1 MANTLLCDLGRTT
14 RGKRSVGSQPP
25 LGNVNCKKKETTYY
39 SFRPIV
45 TENYLLPAIT
55 DGPVSVSIDTA
66 HMSFMLY
73 SSGVYSEPKCSRS
86 RLNHAALV
94 VGYGTEGGKDYWL
107 VKNSWGTDWGMD
119 GYIKISRGD
128 NMCGIASHGRAIGD

>member
-1 MANTLLCDLGRTT
+1 MLCDLGRNQ
-14 RGKRSVGSQPP
+14 REKRSVGSQPP
-25 LGNVNCKKKETTYY
+25 LGNVKCKRIETIY
-39 SFRPIV
+39 SGDRFI
-45 TENYLLPAIT
+45 TGESYLLNAVKE
-55 DGPVSVSIDTA
+55 GPVSVSIDTA

-94 VGYGTEGGKDYWL
+94 VGYGTEDGKDYWL